1 MTDPGRPRALLLEGI
16 HPNAVTRLESE
27 GYAVEALGRALD
39 EDELT
44 GRLAGVH
51 LLGIRSKTAV
61 RAAALKAAPDLVAVG
76 AFCIGTDQVDL
87 AAAAAAGVPVFNAPF
102 SNTRSVVE
110 LAVAEIIALTRR
122 LTEKNA
128 AMHAGVWDKAAEGS
142 HEVRGRN
149 LGIVG
154 YGNIGTQLSVL
165 AENLGMRVYFYDTAD
180 RLALGNAHRCDT
192 LDELLGVADVVTLH
206 VDGRPGNSGFF
217 GAEQFARMRSGSL
230 FLNLSRGFVIDHAA
244 LRRHL
249 DSGHVAGAAVDVFPA
264 EPKGQRHPDPAHR
277 RFDRGG
283 AGRHRLLRGEQAG
296 PVRRRGGHHAERE
309 PAAGGDAAAA
319 RYPPAGARPPQHPR
333 RPGRGEQHPGRAPG
347 QHRGPG
353 AGYPR
358 RGRVPADRHRHAVR
372 RRRGG
377 PAARDGADDPA
388 AGPSVSDLFERLR
401 EIVGDAHVL
410 VDPDLRAPYETDWT
424 RRFTGTARCVVR
436 PADTAEVAGV
446 VAACAAAGTPIVV
459 QGGNTGPVDPVEAQV
474 TAGAGVTLERL
485 QEHARAAGLDFG
497 VDLAARSAATVG
509 GLVATNAGGIRVLRY
524 GSMRAQVT
532 GLEAVLADGTVVSR
546 LSGLAKDNTGY
557 DLTQLLVGSE
567 GTLGVVTRARLRLVP
582 LLPARAVA
590 LVGLATTEDALA
602 LLARARGALTG
613 LAAAELCYADGVA
626 LVRSYAGLPA
636 PFPEEYPVYLV
647 LECAA
652 RSDPTDELVELL
664 GDAGEIGDATV
675 ASDAAG
681 RTRLWA
687 YREAHTEAISAA
699 GIPVKLD
706 VSVPL
711 RELASLAAHKD
722 QAIHR
727 LVLKCRLVISPA
739 QLQFPDQL
747 AQRLLDSSVDA
758 LCFAGDGWINRTQR
772 FNRACRRR
780 HFRGSGIL
788 RFGGANRSIE
798 QCETV
803 LSRFGR
809 GLHDRRDRAG
819 RFVSAIG
826 LQRRHMRQL

>member
-264 EPKGQRHPDPAHR
+264 EPKG
-277 RFDRGG
+277 RGDEFVSE
-283 AGRHRLLRGEQAG
+283 LRGL
-296 PVRRRGGHHAERE
+296 PNVILTPHIGGSTE
-309 PAAGGDAAAA
+309 
-319 RYPPAGARPPQHPR
+319 
-333 RPGRGEQHPGRAPG
+333 
-347 QHRGPG
+347 
-353 AGYPR
+353 
-358 RGRVPADRHRHAVR
+358 
-372 RRRGG
+372 
-377 PAARDGADDPA
+377 
-388 AGPSVSDLFERLR
+388 
-401 EIVGDAHVL
+401 
-410 VDPDLRAPYETDWT
+410 
-424 RRFTGTARCVVR
+424 
-436 PADTAEVAGV
+436 
-446 VAACAAAGTPIVV
+446 
-459 QGGNTGPVDPVEAQV
+459 EAQADIGSFV
-474 TAGAGVTLERL
+474 ANKLAQYAAEGVTTLSVNL
-485 QEHARAAGLDFG
+485 PP
-497 VDLAARSAATVG
+497 
-509 GLVATNAGGIRVLRY
+509 VA
-524 GSMRAQVT
+524 MPQQP
-532 GLEAVLADGTVVSR
+532 GT
-546 LSGLAKDNTGY
+546 
-557 DLTQLLVGSE
+557 
-567 GTLGVVTRARLRLVP
+567 
-582 LLPARAVA
+582 
-590 LVGLATTEDALA
+590 
-602 LLARARGALTG
+602 
-613 LAAAELCYADGVA
+613 
-626 LVRSYAGLPA
+626 
-636 PFPEEYPVYLV
+636 
-647 LECAA
+647 
-652 RSDPTDELVELL
+652 
-664 GDAGEIGDATV
+664 
-675 ASDAAG
+675 
-681 RTRLWA
+681 
-687 YREAHTEAISAA
+687 
-699 GIPVKLD
+699 
-706 VSVPL
+706 
-711 RELASLAAHKD
+711 
-722 QAIHR
+722 HR
-727 LVLKCRLVISPA
+727 LVHVHRNTPGVLAAVNSILAGHQVNIEGQVLGTRGEVGFLLTDIGTRYADDVVDRLRAMEQTI
-739 QLQFPDQL
+739 
-747 AQRLLDSSVDA
+747 RL
-758 LCFAGDGWINRTQR
+758 R
-772 FNRACRRR
+772 
-780 HFRGSGIL
+780 
-788 RFGGANRSIE
+788 
-798 QCETV
+798 V
-803 LSRFGR
+803 LP
-809 GLHDRRDRAG
+809 
-819 RFVSAIG
+819 
-826 LQRRHMRQL
+826 